1 MYFWYKLFTYLF
13 FPFAKIY
20 LLIRKIKKKEHVS
33 RYQEKLSKISIN
45 RNEGFLLWIHVASV
59 GEAMSVLP
67 LLEAFEKEKKIDKI
81 LITSITL
88 SSRKILKKNIVKV
101 KKLFTNFYLWIFL
114 H

>member
-67 LLEAFEKEKKIDKI
+67 LLEAFEKEKK
-81 LITSITL
+81 
-88 SSRKILKKNIVKV
+88 N
-101 KKLFTNFYLWIFL
+101 
-114 H
+114 